1 MTQEWV
7 FNQFYFYVS
16 FLLLNSC
23 PVRQVSTS
31 ETRISKMLL
40 ADLVKTCYIKRLK
53 LVTKWLFEDYL
64 VISMISVSTVPSWLM
79 TEFSVTHLCSKRK
92 GFLGTTQT
100 FKDSCL
106 KVTRNQ
112 GLPTCSKELNKLN
125 LVSLT
130 FRNHCWHSV
139 RKIPMLA
146 GQWARFLVTPIKIQ
160 GDEQPCTMRGRP
172 AIALRWSRRNGVKE
186 LWCFKASPDFWC
198 LTCLVPLSRP
208 AGGLALQQS
217 LIRKALSTFS
227 SILLP

>member
-1 MTQEWV
+1 MTWECV

-23 PVRQVSTS
+23 PVHQVSTS

-92 GFLGTTQT
+92 GLLGTTQT
-100 FKDSCL
+100 FKDSCSR
-106 KVTRNQ
+106 VTRNQ
-112 GLPTCSKELNKLN
+112 GLPTWSKELDRLN

-130 FRNHCWHSV
+130 FRNRCWQSV
-139 RKIPMLA
+139 RKIPMLV
-146 GQWARFLVTPIKIQ
+146 GQWAKVLVTPIKIQ
-160 GDEQPCTMRGRP
+160 GDEQPCTMRGHP
-172 AIALRWSRRNGVKE
+172 AIALRWIEETE
-186 LWCFKASPDFWC
+186 LKSSDA
-198 LTCLVPLSRP
+198 LRLPLS
-208 AGGLALQQS
+208 
-217 LIRKALSTFS
+217 FDV
-227 SILLP
+227 